1 MAVLVCSSPAEN
13 VEPATYDRSASL
25 TKRVRLR
32 EICFSRSGDKGSDVN
47 IGIAVYDPQHYLWIR
62 DHVTEQ
68 VVEDYLSVVNAG
80 KVSRYELPK
89 IGALNFLVH
98 GGLAGGASKSL
109 MVDGH
114 GKSFSSIL
122 LDLELDAPPVA
133 Q

>member
-1 MAVLVCSSPAEN
+1 M
-13 VEPATYDRSASL
+13 
-25 TKRVRLR
+25 TKKVRLR
-32 EICFSRSGDKGSDVN
+32 EICFGRSGDKGSDVN
-47 IGIAVYDPQHYLWIR
+47 IGIAVYHPPHYQWIR

-68 VVEDYLSVVNAG
+68 IVEAYLMPINAA
-80 KVSRYELPK
+80 KVSRYELPR

-122 LDLELDAPPVA
+122 LDMEIDAPPA
-133 Q
+133 ASQ

>member
-1 MAVLVCSSPAEN
+1 M
-13 VEPATYDRSASL
+13 
-25 TKRVRLR
+25 
-32 EICFSRSGDKGSDVN
+32 
-47 IGIAVYDPQHYLWIR
+47 
-62 DHVTEQ
+62 
-68 VVEDYLSVVNAG
+68 VNAG

-122 LDLELDAPPVA
+122 LDLEIDAPPVVPIEETRWPIQTRSA
-133 Q
+133 MN